1 MWLLSMPLMNEYEA
15 LYKRRLYLLER
26 IGMAADEINRIDER
40 LASLQ
45 SSPGRDTAFGAITQP

>member
-1 MWLLSMPLMNEYEA
+1 MPLMNEYEA